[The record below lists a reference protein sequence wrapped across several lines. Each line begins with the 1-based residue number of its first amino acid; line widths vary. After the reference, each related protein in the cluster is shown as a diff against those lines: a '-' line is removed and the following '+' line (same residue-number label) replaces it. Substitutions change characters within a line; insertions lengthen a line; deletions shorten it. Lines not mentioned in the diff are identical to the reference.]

1 MKIMTTYN
9 HQVEPGLSALI
20 EDPGQHVAVS
30 PDIAAALGLPSRDPV
45 ALPGG
50 LVLQALREAPAGA
63 EATAVRAKDVLDM
76 TGHVTKI
83 GALTLDFARSQLPG
97 ISPQMGGAIQGV
109 QVALLGLSA
118 AKAWSEVGEKGYT
131 KAVLSTSSAALELLK
146 LVQDV
151 VPGFEKLGPALAV
164 VSFLVKVGD
173 EVYQVKLDVEAM
185 RGAPAVAGPTRSDS
199 A

>member
-97 ISPQMGGAIQGV
+97 LSPQLGGAIQGV
-109 QVALLGLSA
+109 QVALLGFSA
-118 AKAWSEVGEKGYT
+118 AKAWTEVGEKGYT
-131 KAVLSTSSAALELLK
+131 KAVLSTSAAALELLK
-146 LVQDV
+146 LVKDV

-173 EVYQVKLDVEAM
+173 EVYQVKLDVDAM
-185 RGAPAVAGPTRSDS
+185 RGAPG
-199 A
+199 

>member
-1 MKIMTTYN
+1 MKIMTSYN
-9 HQVEPGLSALI
+9 HQVAPGLSALI
-20 EDPGQHVAVS
+20 ADPGQHVAVS
-30 PDIAAALGLPSRDPV
+30 PDIAAALGLAPRDPV

-50 LVLQALREAPAGA
+50 LVLQALREAPVGA
-63 EATAVRAKDVLDM
+63 TATAVRARDVLDLS
-76 TGHVTKI
+76 GHATKI

-97 ISPQMGGAIQGV
+97 ISPQMSGAIQGV
-109 QVALLGLSA
+109 QVALLGISA
-118 AKAWSEVGEKGYT
+118 AKAWAEVGEKGYT

-173 EVYQVKLDVEAM
+173 EVVQVKLDVEAM
-185 RGAPAVAGPTRSDS
+185 RDTPAAEGPTRSDS

>member
-1 MKIMTTYN
+1 MKITTSHN
-9 HQVEPGLSALI
+9 SQVAPGLSALI
-20 EDPGQHVAVS
+20 VDPGQHVAAS
-30 PDIAAALGLPSRDPV
+30 PDIAAALGLAPCEPV

-50 LVLQALREAPAGA
+50 LVLQALMEAPAA
-63 EATAVRAKDVLDM
+63 ADATAVRARDVLDM

-97 ISPQMGGAIQGV
+97 ISPQLGGAIQGV
-109 QVALLGLSA
+109 QVALLGIAA

-131 KAVLSTSSAALELLK
+131 KAVLTTSSAALDLLK

-173 EVYQVKLDVEAM
+173 VVYQVKLDVEAM
-185 RGAPAVAGPTRSDS
+185 RDAPADAGLIRSDS